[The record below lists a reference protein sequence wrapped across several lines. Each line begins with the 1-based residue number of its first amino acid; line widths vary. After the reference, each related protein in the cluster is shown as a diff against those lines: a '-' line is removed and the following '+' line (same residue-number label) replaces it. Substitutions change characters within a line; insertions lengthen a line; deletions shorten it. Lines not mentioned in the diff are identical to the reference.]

1 MKAIPIGEILFRGQ
15 LKTNKSCS
23 ELQLGKN
30 PRSDTRLEI
39 DTLLNIQRDLSRMVM
54 IMVGEERETGRVMM
68 IDDENGLRGSH
79 SYKVPYTARARGAH
93 LLPSASRQLPPRTS
107 CANSLTD
114 GGNDGCQ

>member
-68 IDDENGLRGSH
+68 IDDEWVAGFPTH
-79 SYKVPYTARARGAH
+79 IPYTARARGAH
-93 LLPSASRQLPPRTS
+93 LLPSASTLRGSFPPRTS
-107 CANSLTD
+107 CANRWRK
-114 GGNDGCQ
+114 